1 MVSLT
6 QFAEMSLAM
15 PNASEH
21 PHFENISFK
30 AKNKIF
36 ATLNPIEIRAC
47 LKLTAEQQAHYCAI
61 VENLIFP
68 VPNKWG
74 THGWTLVNLKL
85 INTALLQEVLDLAYK
100 NVVQPKPKKV
110 K

>member
-1 MVSLT
+1 MVSLSKFT
-6 QFAEMSLAM
+6 EIALAL

-21 PHFENISFK
+21 PHFENTSYK

-47 LKLTAEQQAHYCAI
+47 LKFTTEQQAHYCAI
-61 VENLIFP
+61 DENLIFP

-74 THGWTLVNLKL
+74 THGWTFVNLKL
-85 INTALLQEVLDLAYK
+85 INTALLQEVLDLAYS
-100 NVVQPKPKKV
+100 NVVKPKKA

>member
-1 MVSLT
+1 MVSLSKFT
-6 QFAEMSLAM
+6 EIALAL

-36 ATLNPIEIRAC
+36 ATLNPVEIRAC
-47 LKLTAEQQAHYCAI
+47 LKFTTEQQAHYCAI
-61 VENLIFP
+61 DENLIFP

-74 THGWTLVNLKL
+74 THGWTLVNLKV
-85 INTALLQEVLDLAYK
+85 IDETLLKEVLELAYE
-100 NVVQPKPKKV
+100 NVGKPKPRKLK
-110 K
+110 